1 MRAKLRI
8 KRSQRAYWEG
18 KGRRILMV
26 PDTAIRKLISKTTFF
41 DVIYVTDLGN
51 YPKAASHY
59 VERAKGSPENIIF
72 YCASGCGWY
81 ETEMGSFRVNSN
93 QFFILPSNLK
103 HRYGAD
109 SEDPWS
115 IYWIMFSG
123 KFSKGILGV
132 DPIRYC
138 FKPNTL
144 LHSQKFLDLFED
156 MFETLSEGYT
166 ISNLLLSNMNLW
178 AILMLFI
185 HQKVDKN
192 RKLKDTPVS
201 KIINFMKENIAKK
214 LSVDEIAAVVALS
227 SSHLYTL
234 FKSQTGYSPLDYFI
248 HLKIQFTCDYL
259 NDTSLR
265 IKEIAQLVGYKDPYL
280 FTRIFTKVMG
290 QSPRKYR
297 SALRV

>member
-1 MRAKLRI
+1 MRAKVSI

-26 PDTAIRKLISKTTFF
+26 PNTAIRKVISKNTFF
-41 DVIYVTDLGN
+41 DVIYVTDIGY

-72 YCASGCGWY
+72 YCASGSGWY

-93 QFFILPSNLK
+93 QFFILRSNLK

-109 SEDPWS
+109 PEDPWS

-123 KFSKGILGV
+123 KLSEGILGV
-132 DPIRYC
+132 DAIRHS
-138 FKPNTL
+138 FKPHTL
-144 LHSQKFLDLFED
+144 PHPQKFLDLFEE

-166 ISNLLLSNMNLW
+166 INNLLLANMNLW
-178 AILMLFI
+178 GILMLFI
-185 HQKVDKN
+185 HHKFGKN
-192 RKLKDTPVS
+192 RKLKDTRVA
-201 KIINFMKENIAKK
+201 KIINFMKDNIVRN
-214 LSVDEIAAVVALS
+214 LSVDEIAAVVPLS

-234 FKSQTGYSPLDYFI
+234 FKTHTGYSPLDYFI
-248 HLKIQFTCDYL
+248 HLKVQFACDYL
-259 NDTSLR
+259 NDTNLR
-265 IKEIAQLVGYKDPYL
+265 IKEIASLVGYKDPYL
-280 FTRIFTKVMG
+280 FTRIFTNVMG

>member
-1 MRAKLRI
+1 MHEKVRI

-26 PDTAIRKLISKTTFF
+26 PNTVIRKLISETSFF
-41 DVIYVTDLGN
+41 DVIYVTDMGY
-51 YPKAASHY
+51 YPKAVSHH

-72 YCASGCGWY
+72 YCASGSGWY
-81 ETEMGSFRVNSN
+81 ETEMGTFRVSSN
-93 QFFILPSNLK
+93 QFFILPSNRK
-103 HRYGAD
+103 HRYEAD
-109 SEDPWS
+109 PEDPWS

-123 KFSKGILGV
+123 KSSKGILEI
-132 DPIRYC
+132 DAIRHC
-138 FKPNTL
+138 FKPHTL
-144 LHSQKFLDLFED
+144 LHPQKFVALFDD

-166 ISNLLLSNMNLW
+166 LNNLLLSNMNLW

-185 HQKVDKN
+185 HQRIDKN

-201 KIINFMKENIAKK
+201 KVITFMKENIAKN
-214 LSVDEIAAVVALS
+214 LSVDEIAAVIPLS

-248 HLKIQFTCDYL
+248 HLKVQFACDYL
-259 NDTSLR
+259 NDTGLR
-265 IKEIAQLVGYKDPYL
+265 IKEIASLVGYKDPYL